1 MNCALLRVYNA
12 LVHVQVPAVTP
23 TVLPA
28 DPLDVQSLVVCIV
41 FGIAFF
47 VVGFIAIII
56 FFILLK

>member
-12 LVHVQVPAVTP
+12 LTYVQVPAVTA
-23 TVLPA
+23 TVLPT

-47 VVGFIAIII
+47 VVGFIAIVI